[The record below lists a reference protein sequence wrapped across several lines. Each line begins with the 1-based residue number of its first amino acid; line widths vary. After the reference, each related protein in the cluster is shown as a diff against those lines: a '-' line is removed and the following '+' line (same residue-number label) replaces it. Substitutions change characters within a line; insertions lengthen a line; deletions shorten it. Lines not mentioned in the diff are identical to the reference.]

1 MEFHVTCLFQ
11 AKTYFVWMHQ
21 QKEPNN
27 GNGSD
32 SKEMEIK
39 DFALVLSGRII
50 PHTLSLGWVCS
61 HVWEWLAK
69 PKSVLLAE
77 MS

>member
-1 MEFHVTCLFQ
+1 
-11 AKTYFVWMHQ
+11 MHQ

-50 PHTLSLGWVCS
+50 PHTLSLGWGVATFESGLLNPKVCY
-61 HVWEWLAK
+61 WQRC
-69 PKSVLLAE
+69 PN
-77 MS
+77 